1 MTMNPAL
8 TVKNPPPAVWRWS
21 VLVAISVA
29 MFGNYYVYDSIAPVA
44 DSLQKLLGYS
54 DTQIGTLNAIYS
66 LPNVIVVLIGG
77 VIVDRVGT
85 RLSTLFFASI
95 CSIGALITAISPS
108 FPVMAAGR
116 LIFGLGAES
125 MIVAITVAIGQ
136 WFVGRQL
143 GFAFGVNLSI
153 ARAGSYSADYST
165 TWFKHLYDQGWQ
177 PPLFLA
183 FGFSLIAVVACIVYY
198 GMDRRVARQFDVPQ
212 PTPSDRFVWSDLWR
226 FDRSFWYIIGLCV
239 TFYSVI
245 FPFRSTFAIK
255 YFQHA
260 HGVTLQEAGA
270 LNGYVFLAAIIATP
284 LFGLMADRFG
294 HRAAFMSL
302 GCFLLAA
309 VFPILAYTNAN
320 LWITT
325 VMIGIAFSLVPAII
339 WPAVPYLVEPQ
350 RLGTAYGLMTMVQAM
365 GLTAINLLA
374 GALNDYYQASEK
386 NPAGYTPMLWLFL
399 FLSLFGFVFAYA
411 LRVRETGAQGHG
423 LESIKAGAPG

>member
-8 TVKNPPPAVWRWS
+8 AVKNPPPAVWRWS

-44 DSLQKLLGYS
+44 DSLQKLLGYT

-66 LPNVIVVLIGG
+66 LPNIIVVLIGG
-77 VIVDRVGT
+77 VIVDRFGT
-85 RLSTLFFASI
+85 RLSTLLFAII
-95 CSIGALITAISPS
+95 CSIGASVTAMSPS

-177 PPLFLA
+177 PPLVLA
-183 FGFSLIAVVACIVYY
+183 FGFSLVAVVACVVYY
-198 GMDRRVARQFDVPQ
+198 WMDRRVARSYDVPQ
-212 PTPSDRFVWSDLWR
+212 ASPSDRFVWSDLWR
-226 FDRSFWYIIGLCV
+226 FNRSFWYVIGLCV

-270 LNGYVFLAAIIATP
+270 LNGYVFLAAIVATP
-284 LFGLMADRFG
+284 LFGFMADRLG
-294 HRAAFMSL
+294 HRAAFMAF

-309 VFPILAYTNAN
+309 VFPILAYTDAN

-339 WPAVPYLVEPQ
+339 WPAVPYLVEPN

-374 GALNDYYQASEK
+374 GALNDYYGASEK

-399 FLSLFGFVFAYA
+399 ILSLFGFVFAYA
-411 LRVRETGAQGHG
+411 LRVRETSPQGHG
-423 LESIKAGAPG
+423 LETIKAGAPG

>member
-1 MTMNPAL
+1 MTINPAL
-8 TVKNPPPAVWRWS
+8 SVKNPPPAVWRWS

-44 DSLQKLLGYS
+44 DLLQKQLGFT
-54 DTQIGTLNAIYS
+54 DTQIGWLNGIYS
-66 LPNVIVVLIGG
+66 LPNIVVVLIGG
-77 VIVDRVGT
+77 VIVDRFGT
-85 RLSTLFFASI
+85 RLATLAFAVI
-95 CSIGALITAISPS
+95 CSIGALVTAISPS
-108 FPVMAAGR
+108 YLMMETGR
-116 LIFGLGAES
+116 LVFGLGAES

-153 ARAGSYSADYST
+153 ARAGSYSADLST
-165 TWFKHLYDQGWQ
+165 NWFKPLYDRGWQ

-183 FGFSLIAVVACIVYY
+183 VGFSLIAVAACVVYY
-198 GMDRRVARQFDVPQ
+198 LMERRVARDYDVPQ
-212 PTPSDRFVWSDLWR
+212 PSPSDRFVWSDLWR
-226 FDRSFWYIIGLCV
+226 FDRSFWYVIGLCV

-270 LNGYVFLAAIIATP
+270 LNGYVFLAAIVATP
-284 LFGLMADRFG
+284 LFGLMADRVG
-294 HRAAFMSL
+294 HRAAFMAF

-325 VMIGIAFSLVPAII
+325 VMIGIAFSLIPAII
-339 WPAVPYLVEPQ
+339 WPAVPYLVEPN

-365 GLTAINLLA
+365 GLTSINLLA
-374 GALNDYYQASEK
+374 GALNDYYGASET

-399 FLSLFGFVFAYA
+399 VLSLFGFVFAYA
-411 LRVRETGAQGHG
+411 LRVRETSSQGHG
-423 LESIKAGAPG
+423 LEAIKAGVPG